1 MSSRTLTSEFLTK
14 VDPLLVVVVYAPTD
28 QSSTEDKDLFYLDL
42 ESVTTNANEFVIVM
56 GDFNSA
62 ISDSVEGV
70 VGPHGLSRGTN
81 DNGER
86 LVSFAS
92 GNDLTITNSL
102 FPHKCIHQ
110 ASWYPPNS
118 RAQPSLKDYVPV
130 RCQLRLSVLDTWV
143 HRGADIDSDH
153 RLVIVSFRLKLEKK
167 VKCRIFDVQTASNSQ
182 IDELSTWKK
191 LRSVSVTERRRVLKQ
206 YERN

>member
-14 VDPLLVVVVYAPTD
+14 VDPLLVVVVHAPTD

-42 ESVTTNANEFVIVM
+42 ESVTTNANELVIVM
-56 GDFNSA
+56 GDFDSA
-62 ISDSVEGV
+62 ISDCVEGV
-70 VGPHGLSRGTN
+70 VGPHGLSRTN

-102 FPHKCIHQ
+102 FPHKRIHQ

-118 RAQPSLKDYVPV
+118 RAQQSLKDYVPV
-130 RCQLRLSVLDTWV
+130 RCQLRLIVIDTWV

-153 RLVIVSFRLKLEKK
+153 RLVFVSFRLKLAKK
-167 VKCRIFDVQTASNSQ
+167 IK
-182 IDELSTWKK
+182 
-191 LRSVSVTERRRVLKQ
+191 
-206 YERN
+206 